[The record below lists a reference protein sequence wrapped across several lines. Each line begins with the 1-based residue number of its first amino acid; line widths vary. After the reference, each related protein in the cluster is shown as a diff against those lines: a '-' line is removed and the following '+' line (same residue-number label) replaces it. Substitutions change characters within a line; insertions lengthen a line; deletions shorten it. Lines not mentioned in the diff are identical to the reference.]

1 MKRITISLP
10 DDLAAALERESRRES
25 ASVSEI
31 ARKALEARLG
41 RSGAQEK
48 KRLPFI
54 GIGSSDGKGPY
65 ARDME
70 DVLRQEWTID
80 SHRG

>member
-10 DDLAAALERESRRES
+10 EDLVAALERESRRER

-31 ARKALEARLG
+31 ARKAIEERLG
-41 RSGAQEK
+41 RSPGTEK
-48 KRLPFI
+48 HLPFI

-70 DVLRQEWTID
+70 DVLREEWTID
-80 SHRG
+80 RHRG